1 MGYSSTP
8 WAPQSAHPTPNTQHP
23 TPNTE
28 HRTPNTTTQ
37 GTVMAIASPS
47 TPSYSSST
55 SSSYPR
61 VWLIT
66 GASRG
71 IGARIAEAALAQGDA
86 VIATS
91 RDAASVEKRL
101 GACDALLPLALDVT
115 DEAQAQAAVQRAL
128 AHFGRIDV
136 LVNNAGYG
144 LLGAVEEATADE
156 VRRLYDTNVFGLLH
170 VTRAVLPAL
179 RAQRAGHVVNISSLG
194 GVQSAAG
201 FGLYCSTKFA
211 VEGIT
216 EALHAELAPLGIH
229 ATVVEPGYFR
239 TEFLDSASL
248 AVSPKVLDDY
258 AQSAG
263 AVREAARRINL
274 NQPGDPVRL
283 ARAVMQLVASPTPPL
298 RLPLGTDTLQ
308 TIADKHAFVANE
320 TAQWR
325 AVAASTDF
333 PAQEAALQAAGAV
346 LAQIYGPGSCGR
358 GAARAHTGRRVILA
372 AKDAYHGADPWC
384 VPA

>member
-1 MGYSSTP
+1 
-8 WAPQSAHPTPNTQHP
+8 
-23 TPNTE
+23 
-28 HRTPNTTTQ
+28 
-37 GTVMAIASPS
+37 MAIASSS
-47 TPSYSSST
+47 TPSSSTST

-86 VIATS
+86 VVATS
-91 RDAASVEKRL
+91 RSAASVEQRL
-101 GACDALLPLALDVT
+101 GAHDALLPLALDVT
-115 DEAQAQAAVQRAL
+115 DETQARHAVGAALDR
-128 AHFGRIDV
+128 FGRIDV

-156 VRRLYDTNVFGLLH
+156 VLRLYDTNVFGLLH
-170 VTRAVLPAL
+170 ATRAVLPAM
-179 RAQRAGHVVNISSLG
+179 RARRAGHVINISSLG

-248 AVSPKVLDDY
+248 AVDRKSV
-258 AQSAG
+258 
-263 AVREAARRINL
+263 V
-274 NQPGDPVRL
+274 
-283 ARAVMQLVASPTPPL
+283 
-298 RLPLGTDTLQ
+298 
-308 TIADKHAFVANE
+308 
-320 TAQWR
+320 
-325 AVAASTDF
+325 
-333 PAQEAALQAAGAV
+333 
-346 LAQIYGPGSCGR
+346 
-358 GAARAHTGRRVILA
+358 
-372 AKDAYHGADPWC
+372 
-384 VPA
+384 